1 MKRVI
6 LDTNIYGL
14 ILKVKEEE
22 KIINQLSSKKDILIY
37 GFDIIRKELRDVPKK
52 IKIDNKNLRVVILNL
67 YDKIIKTHSLE
78 NKSYIKKLAENYFQ
92 TFKEIN
98 KNASKK
104 KMMNDFFIVACA
116 SKNNLD
122 IVVSEDER
130 TMFNQDSLKT
140 YRIVNK
146 IKGLSTP
153 EFINYEK
160 FKRLLI

>member
-78 NKSYIKKLAENYFQ
+78 NNSYIKKLAENYFQ

-104 KMMNDFFIVACA
+104 KMMND
-116 SKNNLD
+116 
-122 IVVSEDER
+122 
-130 TMFNQDSLKT
+130 
-140 YRIVNK
+140 
-146 IKGLSTP
+146 
-153 EFINYEK
+153 
-160 FKRLLI
+160 